1 MGFGRGEGGEKW
13 EPDRREGSAT
23 TEMVSAMGTSY
34 PRHCVTARVTLR
46 SSGQHLLREYWHAH
60 IGIPCAGALACAGAG
75 GEGWQQRKGK
85 QPGGICLLKKIWR
98 LDSIEWLASSQMSI
112 ASTGYSVT
120 SSPSAISRVA
130 NSPVPAP
137 GTALGPS
144 LHRFSGRFGMR
155 VVSIRRQTA
164 SSGRLV
170 PWWYFPRAT
179 ARCVAMSGSVSL
191 SGRAVFVGSV
201 VLLGA
206 ACGAPH
212 AGTTAPLSMHAL
224 HLRLC
229 AFAAHC
235 LLEKAPWW
243 QHRMLLVKTKAL
255 VHAQRER
262 ERQTR
267 THTHTHSSLHG
278 PRLSTRTPLV

>member
-1 MGFGRGEGGEKW
+1 MGVGRGGGGEKW

-85 QPGGICLLKKIWR
+85 QPSGICLLKKIWR

-191 SGRAVFVGSV
+191 SGRAVFVVSV
-201 VLLGA
+201 VLLETV
-206 ACGAPH
+206 C
-212 AGTTAPLSMHAL
+212 
-224 HLRLC
+224 
-229 AFAAHC
+229 
-235 LLEKAPWW
+235 
-243 QHRMLLVKTKAL
+243 
-255 VHAQRER
+255 
-262 ERQTR
+262 
-267 THTHTHSSLHG
+267 
-278 PRLSTRTPLV
+278 